1 MQEASMKKF
10 IAFVAGVALIGGSL
24 IASQSKNTV
33 AGNWT
38 VTIEGAVQG
47 HHFPP
52 INLELEQDGKKLTAN
67 FVIPDHGDLPMVG
80 EFVDG
85 KLTLHSTEDGY
96 MQLNLNGKLEAN
108 GTMSGNVTG
117 QMIGDMPWTAKRAS

>member
-1 MQEASMKKF
+1 MKKF
-10 IAFVAGVALIGGSL
+10 VAFVVGVALIGGSL
-24 IASQSKNTV
+24 IANQNKNTV

-52 INLELEQDGKKLTAN
+52 INLEVEQDGKKISAN

-96 MQLNLNGKLEAN
+96 MQLSLSGKLQEN

-117 QMIGDMPWTAKRAS
+117 QMIGDMPWTAKRSS